1 MNRGELQKECLLR
14 IYIAES
20 AVFDGRPVYKRLVEL
35 FRKMGFHGCT
45 VSRGMM
51 GFGHEHT
58 IRTIDV
64 VRLSL
69 DLPVIIDVVD
79 TEEKILSVLP
89 GIEEWVEH
97 GLVTVQDIR
106 VLRKNPVD

>member
-1 MNRGELQKECLLR
+1 MKLRGECLLR

-35 FRKMGFHGCT
+35 FQKKKFHGCT

-51 GFGHEHT
+51 GFGHENT

-64 VRLSL
+64 VQLSL
-69 DLPVIIDVVD
+69 DLPVVIDVVD
-79 TEEKILSVLP
+79 TEEKILEVLP
-89 GIEEWVEH
+89 EIEQWVEH
-97 GLVTVQDIR
+97 GLVTLQNIR
-106 VLRKNPVD
+106 VLRKTGSD